1 MVELFIVI
9 VLGFILDL
17 MIGDPHYRYHPV
29 RIMGGGIA
37 FFEKILRRFRLDGLG
52 GGILLVLIV
61 EIISLSGYILIR
73 VILYFIHPILA
84 LCFDIFI
91 CYSCLAL
98 KDLMDHM
105 KPVIHGLES
114 NNLSEAR
121 EAIAKVVGRDVRY
134 LDEEGIERAAV
145 ETMAEN
151 FVDGFFSPLFWF
163 LAGGILAYS
172 IGFSP
177 VMPAVCL
184 MIASKAGSTLDSM
197 VGYKS
202 PEYAQFGK
210 AGARLDD
217 FINFVPA
224 RLSLII
230 LFFGAWISGLHPV
243 NGLSIALKDRMKH
256 DSPNAAHA
264 ESFVAGALNIRLGGP
279 TVYHDGLKEKPW
291 LGEGYA
297 DPTMEQIYRTA
308 MLIRVSSWVSMA
320 VTFAI
325 LLLIK

>member
-9 VLGFILDL
+9 LLGFLFDL
-17 MIGDPHYRYHPV
+17 SIGDPHYRCHPV
-29 RIMGGGIA
+29 RIMGGGIT
-37 FFEKILRRFRLDGLG
+37 FFERILRRFRLDGLG
-52 GGILLVLIV
+52 GGILLVLIM
-61 EIISLSGYILIR
+61 EIVSLSGYISIR
-73 VILYFIHPILA
+73 VVLHLIHPIPA

-98 KDLMDHM
+98 RDLMDHM
-105 KPVIHGLES
+105 KPVMRGLES

-121 EAIAKVVGRDVRY
+121 EAVAKVVGRDVRY
-134 LDEEGIERAAV
+134 LDEQGVSRAAV

-163 LAGGILAYS
+163 LAGGISAY
-172 IGFSP
+172 ILGLSP
-177 VMPAVCL
+177 VMPALGL
-184 MIASKAGSTLDSM
+184 MIASKVGSTLDSM

-202 PEYAQFGK
+202 PEYAEFGK

-217 FINFVPA
+217 LVNFVPA

-230 LFFGAWISGLHPV
+230 LFFGAWLSGLHPV
-243 NGLSIALKDRMKH
+243 NGLRVALKDRMKH

-279 TVYHDGLKEKPW
+279 TVYQDGLKDKPW

-308 MLIRVSSWVSMA
+308 TLIRVSSWVSMA
-320 VTFAI
+320 VTFII